1 MLGSPERG
9 FHVPGETKKKKDSN
23 RIITCLHDSSDKCVL
38 AQMGVCQFV
47 NAFLCYLRGS
57 KIIHRYKFDDF

>member
-1 MLGSPERG
+1 MFQE
-9 FHVPGETKKKKDSN
+9 KKKEKDSN

-47 NAFLCYLRGS
+47 NAFLCYLRVLQLFTDIS
-57 KIIHRYKFDDF
+57 LTHDF